1 MSWLFWYFPLS
12 SHLHLFQCEE
22 CEYLLSWFCC
32 THVVFS
38 YTPLYLPI
46 VTFPL
51 ASSFLS
57 IFISPVFKIPHFCSY
72 PVLPVLTV
80 SLVFIKRHVPRTCP
94 MSYVVCP
101 CPRHV
106 DSGPR
111 IEWNLESPFFLSSFH
126 TTSWRRPK
134 SGSLFSPA
142 PALCFSL
149 ALPECLLDHLS
160 VPCIFFVF
168 TGTPFI
174 GRFNRS
180 SSDDSSQASPSLP
193 FLPALCS
200 PCCHFLARFS
210 HCCHF

>member
-12 SHLHLFQCEE
+12 SHLYLFQCE
-22 CEYLLSWFCC
+22 CKYFLSWFCC

-38 YTPLYLPI
+38 YIPLYLPI

-57 IFISPVFKIPHFCSY
+57 ILFPLSSKFLIFAHFPYFLYLCH
-72 PVLPVLTV
+72 V
-80 SLVFIKRHVPRTCP
+80 SQTCL
-94 MSYVVCP
+94 MSYVVLCP
-101 CPRHV
+101 CPGHV
-106 DSGPR
+106 YSGPR
-111 IEWNLESPFFLSSFH
+111 IEWNLESSFVFFLHLTRLPGGVLSQAVSFCRLPH
-126 TTSWRRPK
+126 FVFHWR
-134 SGSLFSPA
+134 SLNVCWTIC
-142 PALCFSL
+142 LSL
-149 ALPECLLDHLS
+149 
-160 VPCIFFVF
+160 VFFLF

-174 GRFNRS
+174 GRFNRF
-180 SSDDSSQASPSLP
+180 SSDDSSRASPCLP